1 MAHRAP
7 LVLMETPADLVHPDS
22 RVEKETLASHLGQ
35 HLKERRETL
44 GLLARWDWLAK
55 KVGRDRKVILVHLD
69 SLESL
74 ESKVQSEA
82 QVPKVILAGRVYQG
96 L

>member
-1 MAHRAP
+1 MAKQ
-7 LVLMETPADLVHPDS
+7 
-22 RVEKETLASHLGQ
+22 VE
-35 HLKERRETL
+35 
-44 GLLARWDWLAK
+44 
-55 KVGRDRKVILVHLD
+55 RDRKVTLVHLD